1 MKKTILLLS
10 GLLLASCA
18 TQKVLPEKEYFDSGT
33 EAMDEEAFDVAI
45 DQYQKLLE
53 EYPFSEYT
61 EEAQLKIAFAQY
73 KSERY
78 AEAIASFQDFQRMH
92 PTNPNLPFA
101 EYYLAMSYK
110 DQMGAKDRDQSASAQ
125 AHAHFQALID
135 RYPESPFAEKA
146 KKQLRE
152 CRELLAEHELSVAE
166 FYLHWGNPLGAESR
180 LRNLLQ
186 TYPDTATTAEALLR
200 FGNYFRKQGDL
211 TRAALAFAALKEKY
225 PENPLSGEA
234 KSALARLSEK
244 SVEAD
249 SEPLAALVETLGR
262 PSASV
267 QPVPPED
274 RPSAAAVSAGEPG

>member
-1 MKKTILLLS
+1 MRRFVLCTLS
-10 GLLLASCA
+10 FLLASCA
-18 TQKVLPEKEYFDSGT
+18 TQKVLPEREYFDNGT
-33 EAMDEEAFDVAI
+33 QAMEEEAFDVAI

-53 EYPFSEYT
+53 EYPFSDYT
-61 EEAQLKIAFAQY
+61 EEAQLKIAYAEYQ
-73 KSERY
+73 SERY

-101 EYYLAMSYK
+101 EYYLAMSYM

-146 KKQLRE
+146 KEKLGE

-180 LRNLLQ
+180 LRHLLRA
-186 TYPDTATTAEALLR
+186 YPDTATTAEALLR
-200 FGNYFRKQGDL
+200 FGNYFRKQGDV
-211 TRAALAFAALKEKY
+211 TRAALAFAALRQRY
-225 PENPLSGEA
+225 PESPLAAEA
-234 KSALARLSEK
+234 EAELARLSETE
-244 SVEAD
+244 VEG
-249 SEPLAALVETLGR
+249 EPLAALVETLGR

-274 RPSAAAVSAGEPG
+274 RPSAAAPVAGEPG